1 MRYPGQLQ
9 RFVLGCVLAPFA
21 GIMVV
26 AVLLLSID
34 QMLRLFNFVVNENGP
49 VSLVFLMLGNL
60 LPEYLALALPVSF
73 FLGILLAFRR
83 LSLNSELDVITGNGV
98 SLRQLLPPIMA
109 FGMVLA
115 LADVYI
121 EGVVKPQSLYRYQQL
136 GFLAQQKVFTARL
149 HPGAF
154 VPLSAKEA
162 LRFGAIDKGG
172 RSGSRVFFRSCET
185 RARCTVVT
193 AKRGIFVPAKDH
205 SHLTLQLKDGR
216 QLLYLAE
223 DAPPVFIDFENLA
236 LDIKLPALAAFRK
249 RAEVGEEA
257 TNAELWRALRGQ
269 TPQSLASYYD
279 YRANLYSRITNAL
292 GFFALPFLAIA
303 FGIAGKRRHAYGG
316 VILGIASLILYIE
329 VMQFCTVWA
338 RKGAISPW
346 LSMWP
351 VLATFTLSSMALFY
365 IVAERPGGQIL
376 APLRDIHADLVRALK
391 ARLAPMLQE
400 APR

>member
-1 MRYPGQLQ
+1 MPRLGQIK
-9 RFVLGCVLAPFA
+9 RFVLGCIFTPFA

-49 VSLVFLMLGNL
+49 ISLVFLMLGNL
-60 LPEYLALALPVSF
+60 LPEYLALALPISF

-98 SLRQLLPPIMA
+98 SLRHLLPPIMA
-109 FGMVLA
+109 FGLVLA
-115 LADVYI
+115 MADMYI
-121 EGVVKPQSLYRYQQL
+121 EGVVKPHSLYRYQQL
-136 GFLAQQKVFTARL
+136 GFQAQQQVFAARL

-154 VPLSAKEA
+154 VPLSGDET
-162 LRFGAIDKGG
+162 LRFGARDKSG
-172 RSGSRVFFRSCET
+172 RKGTKVFFRACKDT
-185 RARCTVVT
+185 AKCAVIT
-193 AKRGIFVPAKDH
+193 AKRGALSSAGDH
-205 SHLTLQLKDGR
+205 SHLVLHLNDGR
-216 QLLYLAE
+216 QLIDLVD
-223 DAPPVFIDFENLA
+223 DARPVFVDFENLD

-249 RAEVGEEA
+249 RAEIGEEA
-257 TNAELWRALRGQ
+257 TSAELFQALRGQ
-269 TPQSLASYYD
+269 TPQSLSSWYD
-279 YRANLYSRITNAL
+279 YRANLHSRITNAL

-303 FGIAGKRRHAYGG
+303 FGIADKRRNAYGG

-351 VLATFTLSSMALFY
+351 VLALFTMTSMAMFY
-365 IVAERPGGQIL
+365 YVSERPGGQIL
-376 APLRDIHADLVRALK
+376 APLRDVYAHLLRALK
-391 ARLAPMLQE
+391 TRLSPWPQQV
-400 APR
+400 RR

>member
-1 MRYPGQLQ
+1 MPRLGQLK
-9 RFVLGCVLAPFA
+9 RFVLGCILLPFA
-21 GIMVV
+21 GIMAI

-49 VSLVFLMLGNL
+49 VRLVFLMLGNL
-60 LPEYLALALPVSF
+60 LPEYLALALPISF

-83 LSLNSELDVITGNGV
+83 LSLNSELEVMTGNGV

-109 FGMVLA
+109 FGLVLA

-121 EGVVKPQSLYRYQQL
+121 EGVVKPKSLYRYQQL
-136 GFLAQQKVFTARL
+136 GFLAQQRVFTARL

-154 VPLSAKEA
+154 VPLSDKEA
-162 LRFGAIDKGG
+162 LRFGTIGKDG
-172 RSGSRVFFRSCET
+172 RSGSRVFFRTCNTEGQ
-185 RARCTVVT
+185 CTVIT
-193 AKRGIFVPAKDH
+193 AKSGAFASAKDH
-205 SHLTLQLKDGR
+205 SHLTLNLKDGR
-216 QLLYLAE
+216 QLLYVAQ
-223 DAPPVFIDFENLA
+223 DQPPVFVDFQNLA
-236 LDIKLPALAAFRK
+236 LDIKLPSLAAFRQ

-257 TNAELWRALRGQ
+257 TTAELWRALRGQ
-269 TPQSLASYYD
+269 SPQTLPSYYD
-279 YRANLYSRITNAL
+279 YRANLHSRITNAL

-303 FGIAGKRRHAYGG
+303 FGIAGKRRNAYGG

-351 VLATFTLSSMALFY
+351 VLAVFTLSSMALFY
-365 IVAERPGGQIL
+365 SVAERPGGQVL
-376 APLRDIHADLVRALK
+376 APLRDAYADCVHALK
-391 ARLAPMLQE
+391 ARLPLALREM
-400 APR
+400 AG